1 MQDDTK
7 ESQDLNAIKQGIRLD
22 KVWEIQKKLPQ
33 SPAIKYNFGIM
44 LPQAA
49 DIPKPAM
56 LTGPCSGTELAKD
69 LQGHI
74 LLLKMVWIL

>member
-1 MQDDTK
+1 VRNSEKATPD
-7 ESQDLNAIKQGIRLD
+7 
-22 KVWEIQKKLPQ
+22 

-49 DIPKPAM
+49 DIPKPAV

-74 LLLKMVWIL
+74 LLLKMV